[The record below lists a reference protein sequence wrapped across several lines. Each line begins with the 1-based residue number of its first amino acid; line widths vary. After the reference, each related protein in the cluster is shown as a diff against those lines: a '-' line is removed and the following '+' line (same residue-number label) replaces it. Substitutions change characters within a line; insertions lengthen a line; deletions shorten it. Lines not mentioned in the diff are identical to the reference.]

1 MNVLIT
7 GASSGIGKCMALYLL
22 DLGYNLYVVSTKK
35 KELDKIFNKYKDRV
49 ICIEYDLSIDINCYN
64 LYNYLK
70 DKDIDIV
77 INNAGFGDAGNFS
90 ETSLDKE
97 MKMVDVNIRAYHI
110 LTKLFLRDMINNNRG
125 YIMNVCSM
133 ASFMPG
139 PYMAT
144 YYATK
149 SYVLNLT
156 LAISKEIEKDNCNV
170 KISLFCPGPVDTNF
184 MNVANVKFNSHL
196 ISSKYAA
203 KYAIDN
209 MFNNKLIIIPPN
221 MKISYLFSK
230 ISPLSLILFVN
241 SKMQRRVNL

>member
-22 DLGYNLYVVSTKK
+22 DMGYNLYVVSTKK

-49 ICIEYDLSIDINCYN
+49 MCLEYDLSIDSNCYD

-70 DKDIDIV
+70 DKEIDIV

-110 LTKLFLRDMINNNRG
+110 LTKLFLRDMIKNNRG

-156 LAISKEIEKDNCNV
+156 LAIYKEIEKDNCNV
-170 KISLFCPGPVDTNF
+170 KISLFCPGPIDTNF